1 MEELKFIDAHVHGF
15 LKPTDENLFKINI
28 DTLTKQGLEK
38 IIIAVL
44 PYHDFDYQLKLSL
57 SPHNIQS
64 AICKNNFDET
74 ILLIDWIKKYK
85 FQQIIVP
92 FFDVRFLTE
101 NIREKIISCKESGFM
116 GIKGAF
122 IPESDRVLN
131 VQGIPQAL
139 GISTDNYCRIQQ
151 EIFACAHELNL
162 PLLYHI
168 NLSQYF
174 DWTRSALQRFPQLKI
189 NIPHLGYSLRK
200 ITAIIEQY
208 ENTYTDP
215 AFLIDLLR
223 KNNKRYLNFI
233 NTHYNRIMMG
243 SDAIIS
249 ESIKEIFSYANY
261 FANLAMPE
269 HVRDTILRG
278 NAYNFLS
285 LSSQTQK

>member
-1 MEELKFIDAHVHGF
+1 MGKLKFIDVHVHGF
-15 LKPTDENLFKINI
+15 LKPADEKRFKINI
-28 DTLTKQGLEK
+28 DTLIKQGLEK

-44 PYHDFDYQLKLSL
+44 PHHDFDYQLKLSL
-57 SPHNIQS
+57 SPHNIQP
-64 AICKNNFDET
+64 AIGKDNFDET
-74 ILLIDWIKKYK
+74 ILLTDWINKYSFK
-85 FQQIIVP
+85 QIVVP

-101 NIREKIISCKESGFM
+101 KIREKIISCKESGFR

-131 VQGIPQAL
+131 VRGIPQAL
-139 GISTDNYCRIQQ
+139 GISLDDYCRIHQ
-151 EIFACAHELNL
+151 EVFACAHELNL

-174 DWTRSALQRFPQLKI
+174 DWAHTALQRFPQLKI
-189 NIPHLGYSLRK
+189 NIPHLGYSLRR
-200 ITAIIEQY
+200 ITDIIEQY

-215 AFLIDLLR
+215 AFLITLLR

-249 ESIKEIFSYANY
+249 ESVKEIIPYVNY
-261 FANLAMPE
+261 FANLEMSE
-269 HVRDTILRG
+269 HAKNTILRR
-278 NAYNFLS
+278 NAYSFLS
-285 LSSQTQK
+285 LSSQIQE